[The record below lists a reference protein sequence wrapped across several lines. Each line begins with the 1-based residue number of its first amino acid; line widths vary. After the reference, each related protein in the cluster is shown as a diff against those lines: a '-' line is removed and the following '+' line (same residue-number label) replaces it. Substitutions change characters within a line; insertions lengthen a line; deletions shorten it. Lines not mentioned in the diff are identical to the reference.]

1 METKKVLVVDDE
13 ADLRDALATAL
24 RASEL
29 AVLTAADG
37 EEGLATALAEKPDLL
52 ILDLQ
57 MPKID
62 GVAVLTKIREDKD
75 WGAAVPVIMLTAQ
88 SDLGKIS
95 DAVIPGGVHFEYLI
109 KTDWKLTDLVE
120 RIKAKLTT

>member
-1 METKKVLVVDDE
+1 
-13 ADLRDALATAL
+13 
-24 RASEL
+24 
-29 AVLTAADG
+29 
-37 EEGLATALAEKPDLL
+37 
-52 ILDLQ
+52 

-62 GVAVLTKIREDKD
+62 GVEVLTKVREDMD
-75 WGAAVPVIMLTAQ
+75 WGASVPVIMLTAQ

-120 RIKAKLTT
+120 RIKTKLAS